1 MATSE
6 EITFV
11 LLLLNFMKEFEFMKS
26 TKKGRDS
33 RKRISDG
40 LTFKV
45 LLKLLCESVGIVE
58 SMLGVRSII

>member
-26 TKKGRDS
+26 TKKGKDS

-40 LTFKV
+40 LTFEV
-45 LLKLLCESVGIVE
+45 LHKLLCESVGIVE
-58 SMLGVRSII
+58 SMLDMRSII